1 VISALPI
8 DSAIP
13 DILASVRESRAVV
26 VTAAPGA
33 GKTTRVPP
41 ALAVDGPVIVL
52 QPRRVA
58 ARSLATRIAAERGWT
73 IGNEVGWHVRFER
86 RFGPATRVLF
96 ATEGILTAR
105 LQQDPLLGGF
115 RTIIL
120 DEFHERSVHADLGIA
135 LAKQAWLARSDLR
148 LVIMSATLDA
158 AEVSTYL
165 DDCPI
170 VDVAGTFYPLDVR
183 YAPGLSVA
191 DAIGT
196 CLRETS
202 GQILCFLPGAAEIGR
217 AHREVAPAPEGVEI
231 VELHGSLDAA
241 AQDAAIARTT
251 RRRVILTTNIA
262 ETSLTVPG
270 VAAVVDTGLHKVARY
285 DPERAV
291 DSLETERISQDS
303 ADQRSGR
310 AARLGPGMAIR
321 LWHERDRLR
330 AHREPEVQRVDLSAT
345 VLDILAWGG
354 DPKAFD
360 WFEPP
365 LPERVAGA
373 FDLLERLGATRDFRL
388 TSVGRH
394 IQRLPLHPRLSAI
407 LLAAGGARE
416 AAIACAVLSERHYYS
431 RGEQPQ
437 PSGHRATTTSDL
449 LSIVERQRDLPQSL
463 RRTAETLQSL
473 VGEVAAPVRQSLGE
487 IEFNRAILAGYPD
500 RVARR
505 REPRSP
511 RVLLSSG
518 HGAVLGPE
526 SGVRDGEFLVALDVV
541 AGRSGEG
548 AEARIRM
555 ASAVERSWLEPTR
568 TVVEHLLD
576 PENGSVRAVAREY
589 YDALILAERPAPT
602 EPGEVE
608 RLLIDLYL
616 SRPVPDADEQTLRRV
631 RFAGLDPDA
640 RQLAERAARGIR
652 TLRDLDLERGLTPDE
667 HRRLDQMAPPFIS
680 VPSGRDV
687 HLDYQADGTVIAAVK
702 LQELFGLADTPR
714 VGARRVPVLLAL
726 LAPNGRPVQMTRDLR
741 SFWTRTYPE
750 VRKELRA
757 RYPRHPWPEDP
768 WTATPT
774 ARTKGRGVK

>member
-1 VISALPI
+1 MTPSLPI

-13 DILASVRESRAVV
+13 DILAKVRESRAVV

-58 ARSLATRIAAERGWT
+58 ARSLATRVAAERGWT

-105 LQQDPLLGGF
+105 LQQDALLGGF

-158 AEVSTYL
+158 DAVSTYL

-170 VDVAGTFYPLDVR
+170 VDVAGTSYPLDVR
-183 YAPGLSVA
+183 YAPGVSIA
-191 DAIGT
+191 DAVGT

-217 AHREVAPAPEGVEI
+217 AHRDVAPATEVVEV
-231 VELHGSLDAA
+231 VELHGSLDAV
-241 AQDAAIARTT
+241 AQDAAIAPAT
-251 RRRVILTTNIA
+251 RRRVILSTNIA

-270 VAAVVDTGLHKVARY
+270 VAVVVDTGLHKVARY
-285 DPERAV
+285 DPERAI

-310 AARLGPGMAIR
+310 AARLGPGVAIR

-330 AHREPEVQRVDLSAT
+330 SHREPEIQRIDLSAT

-354 DPKAFD
+354 DPRAFD

-365 LPERVAGA
+365 LPERIDRA
-373 FDLLERLGATRDFRL
+373 FDLLERLGATRDGRL
-388 TSVGRH
+388 TSAGRH
-394 IQRLPLHPRLSAI
+394 MQRMPLHPRLSAI

-416 AAIACAVLSERHYYS
+416 AAIACAVLSERHYT
-431 RGEQPQ
+431 PQ
-437 PSGHRATTTSDL
+437 SSGHRATTTSDL
-449 LSIVERQRDLPQSL
+449 LSIVESQRDLPQSL

-473 VGEVAAPVRQSLGE
+473 AGDTAAPVRQPLGE
-487 IEFNRAILAGYPD
+487 VAFNRAILSGYPD

-518 HGAVLGPE
+518 HGAVVGPE
-526 SGVRDGEFLVALDVV
+526 SGVRDGEFLVALEVM
-541 AGRSGEG
+541 AGRAGEG

-555 ASAVERSWLEPTR
+555 ASAVERSWLEPTH
-568 TVVEHLLD
+568 TVVEHVLD
-576 PENGSVRAVAREY
+576 PESGSVRAVSREY
-589 YDALILAERPAPT
+589 YDALVLVERPAPA
-602 EPGEVE
+602 ERAEVE
-608 RLLIDLYL
+608 RLLVDLYL
-616 SRPVPDADEQTLRRV
+616 SRPVPDTDEQTLRRI
-631 RFAGLDPDA
+631 RFAGLDLDT

-652 TLRDLDLERGLTPDE
+652 TLRDLDLERGLTADE
-667 HRRLDQMAPPFIS
+667 RRRLDQMAPPFIS
-680 VPSGRDV
+680 IPSGRDAR
-687 HLDYQADGTVIAAVK
+687 LDYQADGTVTAAVK

-714 VGARRVPVLLAL
+714 VGPRRLPVLLAL

-774 ARTKGRGVK
+774 ARTKRRGVK

>member
-1 VISALPI
+1 M
-8 DSAIP
+8 
-13 DILASVRESRAVV
+13 V

-158 AEVSTYL
+158 AAVSTYL

-170 VDVAGTFYPLDVR
+170 VDVAGTSYPLDVR
-183 YAPGLSVA
+183 YAPGLSIA
-191 DAIGT
+191 DAVGT

-217 AHREVAPAPEGVEI
+217 AHREVAPATEGVEI

-241 AQDAAIARTT
+241 AQDAAIAPTT
-251 RRRVILTTNIA
+251 RRRIILSTNIA

-310 AARLGPGMAIR
+310 AARLGPGVAIR

-330 AHREPEVQRVDLSAT
+330 AHREPEIQRVDLSAT

-354 DPKAFD
+354 DPRAFD

-365 LPERVAGA
+365 LPERVDRA
-373 FDLLERLGATRDFRL
+373 FDLLERLGATRDGRL
-388 TSVGRH
+388 TSAGRH

-416 AAIACAVLSERHYYS
+416 AAIACAVLSERHCIFPA
-431 RGEQPQ
+431 G
-437 PSGHRATTTSDL
+437 RA
-449 LSIVERQRDLPQSL
+449 
-463 RRTAETLQSL
+463 
-473 VGEVAAPVRQSLGE
+473 VAAL
-487 IEFNRAILAGYPD
+487 RASRDDHKRSAQH
-500 RVARR
+500 R
-505 REPRSP
+505 REP
-511 RVLLSSG
+511 
-518 HGAVLGPE
+518 A
-526 SGVRDGEFLVALDVV
+526 
-541 AGRSGEG
+541 
-548 AEARIRM
+548 
-555 ASAVERSWLEPTR
+555 
-568 TVVEHLLD
+568 
-576 PENGSVRAVAREY
+576 
-589 YDALILAERPAPT
+589 
-602 EPGEVE
+602 
-608 RLLIDLYL
+608 
-616 SRPVPDADEQTLRRV
+616 
-631 RFAGLDPDA
+631 
-640 RQLAERAARGIR
+640 
-652 TLRDLDLERGLTPDE
+652 
-667 HRRLDQMAPPFIS
+667 
-680 VPSGRDV
+680 
-687 HLDYQADGTVIAAVK
+687 
-702 LQELFGLADTPR
+702 
-714 VGARRVPVLLAL
+714 
-726 LAPNGRPVQMTRDLR
+726 
-741 SFWTRTYPE
+741 
-750 VRKELRA
+750 
-757 RYPRHPWPEDP
+757 
-768 WTATPT
+768 
-774 ARTKGRGVK
+774 

>member
-1 VISALPI
+1 MTRPLPI

-13 DILASVRESRAVV
+13 DILASIRESRAVV

-115 RTIIL
+115 RTIVL

-158 AEVSTYL
+158 AAVSTYL

-170 VDVAGTFYPLDVR
+170 VEVAGTSYPLDVR
-183 YAPGLSVA
+183 YAPGLSIA
-191 DAIGT
+191 DAVGT

-217 AHREVAPAPEGVEI
+217 GHRDVAPAAEGVEI

-241 AQDAAIARTT
+241 AQDAAIAPAT
-251 RRRVILTTNIA
+251 RRRIILSTNIA

-270 VAAVVDTGLHKVARY
+270 VAAVVDTGLHKAARY
-285 DPERAV
+285 DPERAI

-310 AARLGPGMAIR
+310 AARLGPGVAIR
-321 LWHERDRLR
+321 LWQERDRLR
-330 AHREPEVQRVDLSAT
+330 AHREPEILRVDLSAT

-354 DPKAFD
+354 DPRAFD

-365 LPERVAGA
+365 LPERIDRA
-373 FDLLERLGATRDFRL
+373 FDLLERLGATRDGRL
-388 TSVGRH
+388 TSAGRH

-416 AAIACAVLSERHYYS
+416 ASIACAVLSERHYYS
-431 RGEQPQ
+431 RQRESSRQGEQP
-437 PSGHRATTTSDL
+437 SGPRATTTSDL
-449 LSIVERQRDLPQSL
+449 LGIVESQRDLPQSL
-463 RRTAETLQSL
+463 RRTAETLRSL
-473 VGEVAAPVRQSLGE
+473 VGEIAAPVRQSLGE
-487 IEFNRAILAGYPD
+487 VAFNRAIFAGYPD

-518 HGAVLGPE
+518 HGAVVGPE
-526 SGVRDGEFLVALDVV
+526 SGVRDGEFLVALDVM

-555 ASAVERSWLEPTR
+555 ASAVERSWLEPTH

-576 PENGSVRAVAREY
+576 PENGSVRAVSREV
-589 YDALILAERPAPT
+589 PT
-602 EPGEVE
+602 
-608 RLLIDLYL
+608 
-616 SRPVPDADEQTLRRV
+616 
-631 RFAGLDPDA
+631 
-640 RQLAERAARGIR
+640 
-652 TLRDLDLERGLTPDE
+652 
-667 HRRLDQMAPPFIS
+667 
-680 VPSGRDV
+680 
-687 HLDYQADGTVIAAVK
+687 
-702 LQELFGLADTPR
+702 
-714 VGARRVPVLLAL
+714 
-726 LAPNGRPVQMTRDLR
+726 TR
-741 SFWTRTYPE
+741 
-750 VRKELRA
+750 
-757 RYPRHPWPEDP
+757 
-768 WTATPT
+768 
-774 ARTKGRGVK
+774 

>member
-1 VISALPI
+1 MFTVLVLSNLLNLLTPLTPVLPI

-13 DILASVRESRAVV
+13 EILARVRESRAVV

-158 AEVSTYL
+158 AAVSTYL

-170 VDVAGTFYPLDVR
+170 VEVAGRSYPLDVR
-183 YAPGLSVA
+183 YAPGLSIA

-196 CLRETS
+196 CLRDTS

-217 AHREVAPAPEGVEI
+217 GHREVAPVTEGVEI

-241 AQDAAIARTT
+241 AQDAAIAPAT
-251 RRRVILTTNIA
+251 RRRIILSTNIA

-330 AHREPEVQRVDLSAT
+330 AHREPEIQRVDLSAT

-354 DPKAFD
+354 DPRAFD

-365 LPERVAGA
+365 LPERIDRRVRPARAPWRDARRPADQCRATHTAAAAPSSTVGDPA
-373 FDLLERLGATRDFRL
+373 RGWRRPRGGHRVRCALGAPVPAAALRASRDDHKR
-388 TSVGRH
+388 SPRH
-394 IQRLPLHPRLSAI
+394 RRQPCVTCLSRSGGLPRL
-407 LLAAGGARE
+407 
-416 AAIACAVLSERHYYS
+416 CS
-431 RGEQPQ
+431 RSLGE
-437 PSGHRATTTSDL
+437 
-449 LSIVERQRDLPQSL
+449 I
-463 RRTAETLQSL
+463 
-473 VGEVAAPVRQSLGE
+473 AAPVRQPLGE
-487 IEFNRAILAGYPD
+487 VAFNRAIFAGYPD

-518 HGAVLGPE
+518 HGAVVGPE
-526 SGVRDGEFLVALDVV
+526 SGVRDGEFLVALDVM
-541 AGRSGEG
+541 AGRPGEG

-555 ASAVERSWLEPTR
+555 ASAVERSWLEPTH

-576 PENGSVRAVAREY
+576 PENGSVRAVSREY
-589 YDALILAERPAPT
+589 YDALILVERPAPA
-602 EPGEVE
+602 EPG
-608 RLLIDLYL
+608 
-616 SRPVPDADEQTLRRV
+616 
-631 RFAGLDPDA
+631 
-640 RQLAERAARGIR
+640 
-652 TLRDLDLERGLTPDE
+652 
-667 HRRLDQMAPPFIS
+667 
-680 VPSGRDV
+680 
-687 HLDYQADGTVIAAVK
+687 
-702 LQELFGLADTPR
+702 
-714 VGARRVPVLLAL
+714 
-726 LAPNGRPVQMTRDLR
+726 
-741 SFWTRTYPE
+741 
-750 VRKELRA
+750 
-757 RYPRHPWPEDP
+757 
-768 WTATPT
+768 
-774 ARTKGRGVK
+774 